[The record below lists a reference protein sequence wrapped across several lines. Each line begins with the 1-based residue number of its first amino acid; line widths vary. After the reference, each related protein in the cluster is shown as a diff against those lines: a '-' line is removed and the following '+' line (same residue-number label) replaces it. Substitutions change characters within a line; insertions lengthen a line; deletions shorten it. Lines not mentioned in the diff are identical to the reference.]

1 MHEIRVHIAAPSTA
15 HDDVRYRAQ
24 VAAIQ
29 DFQCASQFH
38 VFHHS
43 HLPTDPTH
51 HSLLRETLRPALDQD
66 RTPCN
71 IDRDLNSLDSLISVI
86 PDSQE
91 AQLLSPY
98 SREPDLKKPRT
109 AAYTHIHTHTHASQS
124 THHPLLSDYVDSL
137 SLPLEIHPPKPPVSS
152 TPFQTHITATLSML
166 TERLKPARTY
176 NASYQTR
183 DLDPLER
190 GYWFVRFNITD
201 TDQHHRDRDS
211 DSTLDGTSPVWPS
224 PLFRTFWSFLS
235 DFVGRDG
242 RAGWGVWCILERNGV
257 SPCEVT
263 LKVYTWGEIAM
274 HVYLLLFLASER
286 HVRGMG
292 AQWKDSREEVVVQ
305 MP

>member
-15 HDDVRYRAQ
+15 HDDVRYRTQ

-29 DFQCASQFH
+29 EFQCASQVH

-51 HSLLRETLRPALDQD
+51 HSRLRETLRLALDQD
-66 RTPCN
+66 QTPHAIN
-71 IDRDLNSLDSLISVI
+71 HDLNSLDSLISVI

-98 SREPDLKKPRT
+98 AAEPDLKRPRT
-109 AAYTHIHTHTHASQS
+109 AYTNTHTHSSQP
-124 THHPLLSDYVDSL
+124 THHPLQSDFVDSL

-152 TPFQTHITATLSML
+152 APFQTHITATLSML
-166 TERLKPARTY
+166 MERLRPARTY
-176 NASYQTR
+176 DPSYQTR
-183 DLDPLER
+183 DLNPLER

-201 TDQHHRDRDS
+201 TDQQNRDQDPV
-211 DSTLDGTSPVWPS
+211 STLNNTFPIWPS

-242 RAGWGVWCILERNGV
+242 RAGWGVWCILENGV

-292 AQWKDSREEVVVQ
+292 AQWKDSLEEVVVQ